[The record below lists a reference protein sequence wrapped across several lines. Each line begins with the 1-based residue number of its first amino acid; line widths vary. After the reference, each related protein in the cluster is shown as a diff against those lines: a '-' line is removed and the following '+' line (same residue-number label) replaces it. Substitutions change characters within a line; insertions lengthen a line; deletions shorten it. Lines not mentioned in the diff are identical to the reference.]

1 MYGNGK
7 GNGNAK
13 KRAGG
18 RLAQRVAT
26 VGAAA
31 LLAGVTVGAGVAAAQ
46 PAAQS
51 VAQSSASAAQA
62 QRSTHVT
69 LENRTG
75 VSMTRKWASLTHGEW
90 QANSYP
96 PEMIGSNSSA
106 AWQSQSDGF
115 ATGTE
120 GEAVYVTNYGEIYVK
135 WNNPY
140 VGSNSYTCTASGGH
154 SCERSGGSGN
164 NASVTFTVR

>member
-1 MYGNGK
+1 MTLN
-7 GNGNAK
+7 N
-13 KRAGG
+13 
-18 RLAQRVAT
+18 QT
-26 VGAAA
+26 GA
-31 LLAGVTVGAGVAAAQ
+31 
-46 PAAQS
+46 
-51 VAQSSASAAQA
+51 
-62 QRSTHVT
+62 
-69 LENRTG
+69 
-75 VSMTRKWASLTHGEW
+75 SMTRKWASLTHGEW

-96 PEMIGSNSSA
+96 AEVIGAWSSA

-120 GEAVYVTNYGEIYVK
+120 GEAVYVTSFGEVYVK